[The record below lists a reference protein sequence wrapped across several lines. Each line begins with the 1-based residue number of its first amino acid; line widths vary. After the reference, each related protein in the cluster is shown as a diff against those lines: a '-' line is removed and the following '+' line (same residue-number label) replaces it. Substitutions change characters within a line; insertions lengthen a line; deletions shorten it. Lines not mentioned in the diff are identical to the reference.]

1 LITST
6 VDHVSSHAWGDAPDV
21 LEGDHGELT
30 APHHGQR
37 DAADQGHD
45 FVAAVFAAVEA
56 GVGVLPHTVH
66 GMGALWLSEDI
77 FEENLDVIIK
87 TVRVP
92 FLHV

>member
-1 LITST
+1 
-6 VDHVSSHAWGDAPDV
+6 V